1 MLRRW
6 KVTIPT
12 GRIQSLFSR
21 GSGNGGQNL
30 HASNSRCMLKFN
42 INSAEWIPLSVRNA
56 FIQIHGEHISPRGTV
71 VIVRE
76 DTRSASD
83 NQKLALRQLQA
94 MLDKAEEVSLIDKSD
109 TKYETELDK
118 IKSTK
123 SEAQIQRYKDRM
135 LEEKR
140 LKSQVKRNRG
150 SRDWD

>member
-6 KVTIPT
+6 RVTIPS

-42 INSAEWIPLSVRNA
+42 LDSADWIPLSVRNA
-56 FIQIHGEHISPRGTV
+56 FTKIHGDYVSSRGTV

-76 DTRSASD
+76 DTRSAAD
-83 NQKLALRQLQA
+83 NQKLAMKQLQS
-94 MLDKAEEVSLIDKSD
+94 MLDQAEEVSLIEKPDIVH
-109 TKYETELDK
+109 ETELGK
-118 IKSTK
+118 IKSMK

-140 LKSQVKRNRG
+140 LKSQVKRNRAN
-150 SRDWD
+150 RDWD